1 MQFTLLSNAGVPNAT
16 AEIANANNYP
26 NIRVFTVGDGTSSTV
41 PLKELNTTSQVWSV
55 ASNTSIGGPGWDY
68 MSVRTIFMR
77 FPLWDTAA
85 LRPKTKPTP
94 CFPLTI
100 KGPRPLLTHRRQFAG
115 LRTATSMMHWAAA
128 YRRASYLTTGEGLR
142 FSIGRARTP

>member
-68 MSVRTIFMR
+68 MSVRICPIFMR
-77 FPLWDTAA
+77 FHWYKT
-85 LRPKTKPTP
+85 RPS
-94 CFPLTI
+94 FPVN
-100 KGPRPLLTHRRQFAG
+100 H
-115 LRTATSMMHWAAA
+115 
-128 YRRASYLTTGEGLR
+128 
-142 FSIGRARTP
+142 